1 MIQKLHSVFFFTV
14 LFNVVCIGQSLY
26 PINVV
31 TTPVPFLRVSPDARA
46 GGMGDVGIATTAD
59 ANSIFWNMAKTP
71 FAEKTSGLSVNYNPW
86 LRDVSSNIY
95 MAVIAGYKKL
105 DETQAIAA
113 SIRYFS
119 LGQVQ
124 FTDFNGNS
132 LQTYKP
138 REFSIDFG
146 YAKKIS
152 QQMGLA
158 VTLRYINSS
167 LANGAEGTDVYK
179 TGNAAAA
186 DISLYYQGLNNE
198 GQGFSWG
205 LNASNLGTKIG
216 YTEDVNAKEF
226 LPANLGAGIAY
237 AKVIDSDNKLTFA
250 LDANKLLVPALE
262 YTGVPNQDFINIK
275 KYREYSV
282 AESWFGKNKSYNA
295 SAGIEYGFKNQ
306 FFARAGYFY
315 EDKTQGD
322 RKYVTVGVGINY
334 AAVGLNFSYLIPS
347 GQGTQRNPLSNT
359 IRFGLLFTPA
369 TK

>member
-1 MIQKLHSVFFFTV
+1 MIQKLYYVLFFT
-14 LFNVVCIGQSLY
+14 LIFNLAGKAQGLT

-46 GGMGDVGIATTAD
+46 GGMGDVGIATAAD
-59 ANSIFWNMAKTP
+59 ANSIFWNMAKIP
-71 FAEKTSGLSVNYNPW
+71 FAENTAGLSVNYNPW

-146 YAKKIS
+146 YAKKVS
-152 QQMGLA
+152 QRMGFGITA
-158 VTLRYINSS
+158 RYINSS
-167 LANGAEGTDVYK
+167 LANGADGGEVYK
-179 TGNAAAA
+179 TGQAIAA
-186 DISLYYQGLNNE
+186 DISLYYQAHNIQGEGL
-198 GQGFSWG
+198 SWG
-205 LNASNLGTKIG
+205 INASNLGSKIG

-237 AKVIDSDNKLTFA
+237 AKVIDNDSKLTFA

-282 AESWFGKNKSYNA
+282 AESWFGKNHSYNA
-295 SAGIEYGFKNQ
+295 SAGVEYGFRNQ

-322 RKYVTVGVGINY
+322 RKYVTVGVGIKY
-334 AAVGLNFSYLIPS
+334 ATVGLNFSYLIPS